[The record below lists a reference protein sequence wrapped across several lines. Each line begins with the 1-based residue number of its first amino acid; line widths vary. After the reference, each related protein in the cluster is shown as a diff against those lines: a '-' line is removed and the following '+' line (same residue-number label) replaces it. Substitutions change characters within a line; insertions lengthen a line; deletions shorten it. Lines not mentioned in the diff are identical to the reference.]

1 MRSSSDRRRAGAR
14 RVVPE
19 LRYQSAVIGAVALAV
34 VTQEAKR
41 QVGPRR
47 IWNVVLSVEALTLAF
62 GQRFSGGIS
71 RQRLRGAP
79 ALGPTL
85 NVLSLPAACAQ
96 KLQEWPTGRFD
107 LIVCSGM
114 DD

>member
-1 MRSSSDRRRAGAR
+1 
-14 RVVPE
+14 VVPE

-62 GQRFSGGIS
+62 GQRFSGIS

-96 KLQEWPTGRFD
+96 KRRSGRR
-107 LIVCSGM
+107 VVST
-114 DD
+114 

>member
-1 MRSSSDRRRAGAR
+1 M
-14 RVVPE
+14 VPE

-62 GQRFSGGIS
+62 GQRFSGDIEAAATRCAS
-71 RQRLRGAP
+71 PRTDTQRSIASGGLRPETAGVADGSFRPDRLQRDGRLTRAGCP
-79 ALGPTL
+79 ART
-85 NVLSLPAACAQ
+85 A
-96 KLQEWPTGRFD
+96 
-107 LIVCSGM
+107 
-114 DD
+114 

>member
-1 MRSSSDRRRAGAR
+1 M
-14 RVVPE
+14 VPE

-62 GQRFSGGIS
+62 GTDRQGLPLPVHLMAPMGAEAVILQLAAVLERDGRWQHRFPIAGW
-71 RQRLRGAP
+71 
-79 ALGPTL
+79 
-85 NVLSLPAACAQ
+85 
-96 KLQEWPTGRFD
+96 QE
-107 LIVCSGM
+107 
-114 DD
+114 

>member
-1 MRSSSDRRRAGAR
+1 
-14 RVVPE
+14 
-19 LRYQSAVIGAVALAV
+19 
-34 VTQEAKR
+34 
-41 QVGPRR
+41 
-47 IWNVVLSVEALTLAF
+47 VVLSVEALTLAF
-62 GQRFSGGIS
+62 GQRFSGIS